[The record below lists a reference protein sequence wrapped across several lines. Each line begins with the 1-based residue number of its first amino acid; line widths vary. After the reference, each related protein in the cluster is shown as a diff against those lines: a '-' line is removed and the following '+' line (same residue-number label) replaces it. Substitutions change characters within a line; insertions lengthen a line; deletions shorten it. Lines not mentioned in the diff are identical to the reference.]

1 MLLDDLSQKLGISSQ
16 TLVGWIDRRLVEAKL
31 NWSLSKDNVEM
42 RTIELEE
49 DTLQFLETFAADY
62 RKETVTRPEARRLLK
77 NADARVVKRLIRA
90 GSIDTVQVG
99 DELRVVVGSIEDYL
113 IQREQNGGE

>member
-1 MLLDDLSQKLGISSQ
+1 
-16 TLVGWIDRRLVEAKL
+16 
-31 NWSLSKDNVEM
+31 M

-113 IQREQNGGE
+113 IQIGRASCRERVEDLGVAGAVKRTCVGTGGKCVITK